1 MKIYEVIFTFL
12 DPSKAVGKIMADSP
26 EEAVEKIKADI
37 MANSP
42 DVQDF
47 EVVSVTEVAEV
58 SEELSPERTLN

>member
-12 DPSKAVGKIMADSP
+12 DPSKAVGKIIANSP

-37 MANSP
+37 TANSP
-42 DVQDF
+42 NVQDF